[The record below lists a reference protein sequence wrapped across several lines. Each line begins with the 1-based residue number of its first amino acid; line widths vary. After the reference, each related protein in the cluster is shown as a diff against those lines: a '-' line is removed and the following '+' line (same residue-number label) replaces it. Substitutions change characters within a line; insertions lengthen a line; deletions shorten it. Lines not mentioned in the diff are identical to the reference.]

1 MQLITS
7 LFAFG
12 GAYLFAAT
20 AFAADGAEA
29 GAGGEGSWLTLLLYI
44 INAAIFIAICVH
56 FAGPLVRQFFA
67 ERARA
72 LRDRRAHAEADF
84 EAAEQAA
91 RDAAR
96 RLEQL
101 AAEKAR
107 LLEELE
113 AETAYQVKL
122 IRETAVAGAERIG
135 RDAELTAA
143 AAVEDARR
151 RVRGYLAGVAGVIAR
166 ELVQRNFN
174 SDDQRRM
181 LAGFAEK
188 LVVEARS

>member
-1 MQLITS
+1 MKLMTS
-7 LFAFG
+7 IFALG
-12 GAYLFAAT
+12 GANLFAAT
-20 AFAADGAEA
+20 AFAAEGGET
-29 GAGGEGSWLTLLLYI
+29 GAGGEGSWLSLILYF
-44 INAAIFIAICVH
+44 INAAIFVAICVH
-56 FAGPLVRQFFA
+56 FARPAIRQFFA
-67 ERARA
+67 ERAREV
-72 LRDRRAHAEADF
+72 RDRRARAEAAF

-91 RDAAR
+91 REAAR

-113 AETAYQVKL
+113 AETAYQIKL
-122 IRETAVAGAERIG
+122 IRDTAESGAARIG
-135 RDAELTAA
+135 RDGELMAA

-151 RVRGYLAGVAGVIAR
+151 RVRAYLAGVAGAIAR

-174 SDDQRRM
+174 PGDQRRM

-188 LVVEARS
+188 LAAEARA